1 MKLTRKQRIEI
12 ENLVQG
18 TGIKITGNRVEWK
31 DRWGRMVLPLTG
43 NPVGLV
49 KLVLKVAS
57 PAIVMDDYDH
67 GKASGINEALETLG
81 GARA

>member
-1 MKLTRKQRIEI
+1 MKLTKKQRTEI
-12 ENLVQG
+12 ENLVRG

-49 KLVLKVAS
+49 KLVLKVAN
-57 PAIVMDDYDH
+57 PGIIVDDYDG
-67 GKASGINEALETLG
+67 GKAAGFAEAAEILG
-81 GARA
+81 GERA